1 MGSYKG
7 PSCKL
12 CRREGVKLYLK
23 SDRCDSP
30 KCSFER
36 RKYVPGQHGPVSR
49 VKLSEYGIRLREKQK
64 VRRFYCLSEGQTR
77 RYYET
82 ANAMHGDTGEEM
94 LQLMES
100 RLDNVVYR
108 MGLSDTRKQSRLIVR
123 HGHIRVNGRK
133 VDIPSYILKV
143 NDVILL
149 REKSLKSF
157 EPVLIK
163 ARKRKLP
170 NWLTADYDGNMY
182 VYARVPSREE
192 LDVPVNE
199 QFVIE
204 FYSR

>member
-1 MGSYKG
+1 
-7 PSCKL
+7 
-12 CRREGVKLYLK
+12 
-23 SDRCDSP
+23 
-30 KCSFER
+30 
-36 RKYVPGQHGPVSR
+36 
-49 VKLSEYGIRLREKQK
+49 
-64 VRRFYCLSEGQTR
+64 
-77 RYYET
+77 
-82 ANAMHGDTGEEM
+82 
-94 LQLMES
+94 
-100 RLDNVVYR
+100 
-108 MGLSDTRKQSRLIVR
+108 R